1 VLHLTKMEPTL
12 ETVFIHM
19 VGRGLD
25 DEAAAPE
32 PAPV

>member
-1 VLHLTKMEPTL
+1 MEPTL

-25 DEAAAPE
+25 DEADGNVP
-32 PAPV
+32 PGPP